1 MDSFDSSYHGETNR
15 TPGQV
20 AGWLG
25 NVTLVLISLLGL
37 GAFLLPFIAPAEGAV
52 TSAHTGDAPLIFFI
66 LVALSLFLIFADLE
80 TRRLNPK
87 IVAVLG
93 VLTAVNA
100 ALRLIPG
107 PLGFSAVFVLPILG
121 GYAYGAEFGF
131 LLGSLSLF
139 VSGVITGGLGPWLP
153 FQMFAAGWTGLSAG
167 WLPDLR
173 RLGRGEPLVLAAFG
187 FAWGILFG
195 VVMNLWFWPY
205 IVPGTEAGITWAPG
219 LGLWQGVRR
228 YAAFYVVTSLWWDLG
243 RAGGNAVLLFLF
255 SAPLLRLL
263 RRFGRRFHFTLHQ
276 TLNPVRLE
284 EQS

>member
-1 MDSFDSSYHGETNR
+1 MSSYQPDARRR
-15 TPGQV
+15 TPVFSERV
-20 AGWLG
+20 AEWFS

-37 GAFLLPFIAPAEGAV
+37 GALLLPFISAGQSARP
-52 TSAHTGDAPLIFFI
+52 SAHAEDAPLIFFL

-87 IVAVLG
+87 IIAVLG

-107 PLGFSAVFVLPILG
+107 PLGFSAIFVLPILA

-139 VSGVITGGLGPWLP
+139 VSAVVTGGLGPWLP

-173 RLGRGEPLVLAAFG
+173 RLERMEPLVLAVFG

-205 IVPGTEAGITWAPG
+205 ITPGTQAGIAWEPG
-219 LGLWQGVRR
+219 LGLREAVQR
-228 YAAFYVVTSLWWDLG
+228 YAAFYTLTSLWWDLG
-243 RAGGNAVLLFLF
+243 RAGGNAVLLVLF
-255 SAPLLRLL
+255 GAPLLRLL
-263 RRFGRRFHFTLHQ
+263 RRFGRRFRFTFRQ
-276 TLNPVRLE
+276 T
-284 EQS
+284 

>member
-1 MDSFDSSYHGETNR
+1 MGSYPDRGHTSPF
-15 TPGQV
+15 PGQT
-20 AGWLG
+20 AEWLS
-25 NVTLVLISLLGL
+25 NITLALISLLGV
-37 GAFLLPFIAPAEGAV
+37 GALVLPFIAPASATA
-52 TSAHTGDAPLIFFI
+52 TSAHASDAPLVFFL

-87 IVAVLG
+87 IIAVLG

-107 PLGFSAVFVLPILG
+107 PLGFSAVFVLPILA

-139 VSGVITGGLGPWLP
+139 VSGVITGGIGPWLP
-153 FQMFAAGWTGLSAG
+153 FQMLAAGWTGLSAG

-173 RLGRGEPLVLAAFG
+173 RLGRAEPLVLAAFG
-187 FAWGILFG
+187 FVWGTLFG

-205 IVPGTEAGITWAPG
+205 IMPGTDAGFAWEPG
-219 LGLWQGVRR
+219 LGVWRSIQR
-228 YAAFYVVTSLWWDLG
+228 YAVFYVVTSLWWDLG
-243 RAGGNAVLLFLF
+243 RAGGNALLLFLF

-263 RRFGRRFHFTLHQ
+263 RRFGRRFRFTLHQ
-276 TLNPVRLE
+276 T
-284 EQS
+284 

>member
-1 MDSFDSSYHGETNR
+1 MKAETSLPRQGSILPARVAEWLSS
-15 TPGQV
+15 
-20 AGWLG
+20 
-25 NVTLVLISLLGL
+25 VTLALISTLGL
-37 GAFLLPFIAPAEGAV
+37 GALLLPFITPRDDASGL
-52 TSAHTGDAPLIFFI
+52 AHVEDAPVIFFL

-87 IVAVLG
+87 IIAVLG

-107 PLGFSAVFVLPILG
+107 PLGFSAVFVLPILA

-173 RLGRGEPLVLAAFG
+173 RLGRFETLALAVFG
-187 FAWGILFG
+187 FAWGLLFG

-205 IVPGTEAGITWAPG
+205 VTPGGQAGMAWEPG
-219 LGLWQGVRR
+219 LGLGEAVRR
-228 YAAFYVVTSLWWDLG
+228 YAAFYALTSVWWDLG
-243 RAGGNAVLLFLF
+243 RAAGNAVLLALF
-255 SAPLLRLL
+255 GAPLLKLL
-263 RRFGRRFHFTLHQ
+263 RRFGRRFRFAFRVH
-276 TLNPVRLE
+276 
-284 EQS
+284 